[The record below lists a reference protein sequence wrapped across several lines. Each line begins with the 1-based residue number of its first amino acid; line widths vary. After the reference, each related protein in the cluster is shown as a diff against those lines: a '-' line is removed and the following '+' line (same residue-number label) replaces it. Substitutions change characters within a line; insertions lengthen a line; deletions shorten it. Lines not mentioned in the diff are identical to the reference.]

1 MRFICLSLFPEVI
14 TSYATSSLLGKAQA
28 KGLLSVETLN
38 PRDFTHNK
46 HRKVDDVPYG
56 GGPGM
61 VLACQPVLSAYQ
73 HVAPSL
79 PTAHRVV
86 FTSPAGR
93 PFTQAMAKQWASTQQ
108 ALVFVCGHY
117 EGYDERLLHLLP
129 HAEEVSL
136 GDFVMTGGELAALC
150 MVDAVSRWIPQV
162 VQQAQSVAED
172 SFSGEGPPLLDYPHY
187 TRPAIVEGLAVPEV
201 LLNGNHAAI
210 AQWRK
215 EEALRRTALRRP
227 DLLAGVPFSPSEQ
240 AFLDALISP

>member
-14 TSYATSSLLGKAQA
+14 TSYANSSLLGKAQA
-28 KGLLSVETLN
+28 KGLLRVEALN

-117 EGYDERLLHLLP
+117 EGYDERLLQLLP

-150 MVDAVSRWIPQV
+150 MVDAVSRWIPDV

-172 SFSGEGPPLLDYPHY
+172 SFSSAEGPPLLDYPHY

-227 DLLAGVPFSPSEQ
+227 DLLAGVPFSSSEQ
-240 AFLDALISP
+240 AFLDGL